1 MQISLAVVACLRL
14 EASATNLKVVEQN
27 SQIYKICAGLRV
39 LQTFA
44 LFLLERIV
52 NFDVHGLGVLVFLH
66 LEASATNLKVVEQI
80 SQICKICAGLLVL
93 QTFVLFL
100 LERIVDFDVQG
111 LGVLVFLHLE
121 ASATNLKVV
130 EQISQICKIGAV
142 LLVLQTFAL
151 FSMERIVTFDVH
163 GL

>member
-1 MQISLAVVACLRL
+1 MQISLAVVACLR
-14 EASATNLKVVEQN
+14 
-27 SQIYKICAGLRV
+27 
-39 LQTFA
+39 
-44 LFLLERIV
+44 
-52 NFDVHGLGVLVFLH
+52 
-66 LEASATNLKVVEQI
+66 
-80 SQICKICAGLLVL
+80 
-93 QTFVLFL
+93 
-100 LERIVDFDVQG
+100 
-111 LGVLVFLHLE
+111 LE